1 MTTTSLRLPN
11 GLNFKIAIEGREG
24 APWVVMSNSLAT
36 NISLWDDLAA
46 SLSDRFRLFRY
57 DQRGHGGSDAPPPPY
72 SMDELVEDAAGLM
85 NEAGIDRVHF
95 IGISMGGIAG
105 WGLAQ
110 RYAHRLASLTVCDAA
125 MANGPAKDWQD
136 RLAVLEQEGMSALV
150 EPTLSRWF
158 TKENLGKNTIAVQ
171 RVRQMIATT
180 KADGFAGGVHALMS
194 FDYSKDVERFRLPVL
209 LVSGQHDGQRPQT
222 MAADA
227 ARIQGARLVVIPDA
241 GHLPNI
247 ENPEPF
253 NKAVG
258 AFLDSVAGR

>member
-1 MTTTSLRLPN
+1 MPTTSLKLPN
-11 GLNFKIAIEGREG
+11 GLCFTVAIEGREG

-36 NISLWDDLAA
+36 DLSLWDDLAA

-72 SMDELVEDAAGLM
+72 PMDELVDDAAALM
-85 NEAGIDRVHF
+85 DQTGIDRAHF
-95 IGISMGGIAG
+95 VGISMGGIAG
-105 WGLAQ
+105 WGLAH
-110 RYAHRLASLTVCDAA
+110 RHADRLASLTICDAA

-136 RLAVLEQEGMSALV
+136 RLAVLEQEGMKGLV
-150 EPTLSRWF
+150 EPTLARWF
-158 TKENLGKNTIAVQ
+158 TSESLGKDTIAVK

-180 KADGFAGGVHALMS
+180 KPDGFAGCVHALMS
-194 FDYSKDVERFRLPVL
+194 FDYSKDVERFRLPIL
-209 LVSGQHDGQRPQT
+209 LISGEHDGQRPIT

-227 ARIQGARLVVIPDA
+227 SRIQGARLVVIPDA

-253 NKAVG
+253 NKAAG
-258 AFLDSVAGR
+258 EFLDSIAGC